1 MIGLC
6 APAVA
11 ERGASGRLAY
21 TPSMAV
27 TRRPSV
33 VDELRSALAGAL
45 DALADAARGQKPNS
59 TIERDVAELRER
71 VEYLEDSLAA
81 FESRAERDEKSLRP
95 WNEIRQ

>member
-1 MIGLC
+1 MIGSYAAAL
-6 APAVA
+6 AGP
-11 ERGASGRLAY
+11 GASGKLAY

-33 VDELRSALAGAL
+33 VEELRSALAGAL
-45 DALADAARGQKPNS
+45 DALADVARGQKQNS

-81 FESRAERDEKSLRP
+81 FESRAERDEKALRP
-95 WNEIRQ
+95 WTEIRQ

>member
-1 MIGLC
+1 
-6 APAVA
+6 
-11 ERGASGRLAY
+11 
-21 TPSMAV
+21 MAV

-33 VDELRSALAGAL
+33 LEELRSALAGAL
-45 DALADAARGQKPNS
+45 DALAEAARGQRPNS

-81 FESRAERDEKSLRP
+81 FESRAERDEKALRA

>member
-1 MIGLC
+1 MIRLC
-6 APAVA
+6 APGVA

-21 TPSMAV
+21 TPSLAV

-45 DALADAARGQKPNS
+45 DALADAARGQKPDS

-81 FESRAERDEKSLRP
+81 FESRAERDEKALRP